1 MKNTPLK
8 TMTMIAALLA
18 VSSAT
23 SAANLGF
30 LRNTLIRDLSDSD
43 WQQLVETTIDALE
56 NAPDGATREWR
67 NADTGHFGSIRVVK
81 TFEAHDLPCR
91 KVTLTNHTTSQTGP
105 NAFTLCKVEGQGW
118 RLLE

>member
-1 MKNTPLK
+1 MKTSLLK
-8 TMTMIAALLA
+8 TTAMITALLV

-30 LRNTLIRDLSDSD
+30 LRNTLIRDLSDTD

-56 NAPDGATREWR
+56 NAPDGAKREWR
-67 NADTGHFGSIRVVK
+67 NAETGHYGSVRLIR
-81 TFEAHDLPCR
+81 TFESYDLPCR
-91 KVTLTNHTTSQTGP
+91 KIALTNHTAAQTGTS
-105 NAFTLCKVEGQGW
+105 AFTLCKVEGKGW